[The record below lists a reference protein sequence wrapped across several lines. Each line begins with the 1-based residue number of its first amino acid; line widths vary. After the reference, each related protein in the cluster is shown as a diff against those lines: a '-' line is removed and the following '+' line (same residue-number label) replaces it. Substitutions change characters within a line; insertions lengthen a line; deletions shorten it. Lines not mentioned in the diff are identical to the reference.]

1 MKILMLS
8 STFPYPPTR
17 GGTQVRTFNLLK
29 YLSDRHEITLV
40 TQQGEEVSEADLE
53 GLRKWVTQLVVFP
66 RPSHAK
72 GGRLQKLQRL
82 RQFLFQGTPPNVL
95 SSYSQDMQQW
105 IDRAVAERRFEAI
118 ACEHSVN
125 EIYIRPDWRQQIRT
139 VINIHSSA
147 YRTCKHQLQSNT
159 SENARRDRLYL
170 PLLKRY
176 EQRFCQKFTQ
186 IVVTTEEDRQQI
198 AAFNRPSQITV
209 IPNGVDLALFPY
221 RQADPGGH
229 HLILTGGM
237 DYVVNIDAAC
247 FFSQEVL
254 PLLQE
259 KYPDTTLTIVGANP
273 APAVLELAKRPG
285 IVVTGRVPF
294 MADYLHRATVCVVPM
309 RSGFGIKNKTLEAMA
324 AGTPVVGSDRGLE
337 GIEVDRP
344 LCALRANRV
353 EEYVSAIARLFE
365 EAPLREQLAGNARA
379 MLEKDYTWE
388 RMGKRYEQVVTSH
401 SR

>member
-17 GGTQVRTFNLLK
+17 GGTQVRTFNFLK

-66 RPSHAK
+66 RPSQAK

-82 RQFLFQGTPPNVL
+82 RQFLSQGTPPNVL
-95 SSYSQDMQQW
+95 SSYSQDMQRW
-105 IDRAVAERRFEAI
+105 IDHAVAERRFEVI

-125 EIYIRPDWRQQIRT
+125 EIYVRPDWRQQIRT
-139 VINIHSSA
+139 VVNIHSSV
-147 YRTCKHQLQSNT
+147 YRTCKHQLQTNT

-198 AAFNRPSQITV
+198 AAFNPPSQITV

-247 FFSQEVL
+247 FFSQAVL
-254 PLLQE
+254 PILQQ

-273 APAVLELAKRPG
+273 APAVLALAKHPG
-285 IVVTGRVPF
+285 IAVTGRVPF

-388 RMGKRYEQVVTSH
+388 RMGKRYEQVVTSN